1 MMDDSTMNDKVELL
15 KSLNWDDFLRYLE
28 FQEGLGNLEPHQL
41 ESVDYMK
48 AYAGYYRRI
57 KNTIPR
63 ALLVCYINTFQGLKR
78 PVNTPKGGV
87 KK

>member
-1 MMDDSTMNDKVELL
+1 MDQSTMNDNLELL
-15 KSLNWDDFLRYLE
+15 KVLDWDDFLRYLK
-28 FQEGLGNLEPHQL
+28 FQEGRENLEPHHL
-41 ESVDYMK
+41 ESIEYMK

-63 ALLVCYINTFQGLKR
+63 ALLVCYINTFHGDKR